1 MKKVIISVIST
12 LLVLAF
18 MVQMGWLQV
27 IGINRFSFEK
37 SDNTQDKLD
46 FECASENNINY
57 SFRTQGDYFY
67 HYEDNEWKKIFITGV
82 NIGATEPGLFPGD
95 LTISYDTY
103 LRWFKYIKEMD
114 ANVIRVYTALSPDFY
129 RALYDYNIDNDDPL
143 YLIQGVWMDE
153 EDIETYGDVY
163 AENEKIKTEF
173 TKDALNMVDIIH
185 GNITLP
191 ERSGYAAGT
200 YTADVSRWLAGWLIG
215 IEWDPKLVENTNVS
229 NPDNINYD
237 GDYLY
242 TQGASTFEAFLCE
255 VGDKVIERETKEYKW
270 QAPVAFSN
278 WVTTDPLTHEDEPHP
293 DEDSVTVNFENV
305 KYKNTFLSKMYL
317 SYHIYPYYP
326 DSLNYQRDY
335 LAYRDDSGKVNTY
348 EAYLKDLKSVHSMP
362 ILVAEF
368 GVPTSRGMGHES
380 VMGYNQGQID
390 ETKQGDILID
400 LFDSI
405 YKCNYAGG
413 LVFTWQDEWFK
424 RTWNNVNFDIAD
436 ERPFWS
442 NPQTTE
448 QCFGLMTFDPG
459 TDNCISYVDGDV
471 SEWGS
476 DTPIVENGLGKLY
489 MKSDE
494 KYVYFMVD
502 TSDYNFNSDTLY
514 IPIDIKNNQ
523 GNDSYADAGITF
535 DKQADFVISINGKDN
550 SRIVCDQ
557 YYDAFTYQYGVQYG
571 MIDVPDDLQ
580 QKNTGKFIPMNMCY
594 GYELEIPTTKEK
606 VGFKS
611 FETGKLTYG
620 NANPTSDDY
629 QSLADFIYK
638 DGKLEIK
645 IPWQLLN
652 VMDPSSK
659 KIMDDFYT
667 AQSITPTDLNGITV
681 GLGKSGNIEL
691 TGNYDYQAWTTP
703 TFHERLKPAYYVLQK
718 NLKKYND

>member
-1 MKKVIISVIST
+1 MKKIFLSVITT

-27 IGINRFSFEK
+27 IGINRFHFQRSEK
-37 SDNTQDKLD
+37 KESKVE

-57 SFRTQGDYFY
+57 GFKTQGDYFY
-67 HYEDNEWKKIFITGV
+67 RYKDGDWEKIFITGV

-103 LRWFKYIKEMD
+103 IRWFKYVKEMN

-129 RALYDYNIDNDDPL
+129 RALYDYNKDNDDPL

-153 EDIETYGDVY
+153 DDIETYNDVY
-163 AENEKIKTEF
+163 AENEKIKSEF
-173 TKDALNMVDIIH
+173 TKDALDMVDIIH
-185 GNITLP
+185 GNVTLP
-191 ERSGYAAGT
+191 ERSGYASGT
-200 YTADVSRWLAGWLIG
+200 YTADVSRWLIGWLIG
-215 IEWDPKLVENTNVS
+215 IEWDPKFVENTNVS

-237 GDYLY
+237 GTYLY
-242 TQGASTFEAFLCE
+242 TQGASTFEAFMCE
-255 VGDKVIERETKEYKW
+255 VGDKVIDRETSKYKW

-278 WVTTDPLTHEDEPHP
+278 WVTTDPLTHEDEPHE

-305 KYKNTFLSKMYL
+305 KFKSTFYSKMYL

-335 LAYRDDSGKVNTY
+335 LAYKDDKGKVNTY
-348 EAYLKDLKSVHSMP
+348 EAYLKDLKSVHSLP

-380 VMGYNQGQID
+380 VMGYNQGKID
-390 ETKQGDILID
+390 ETEQGDILVD

-405 YKCNYAGG
+405 YKSNYAGG

-448 QCFGLMTFDPG
+448 QCFGLLTFDPG
-459 TDNCISYVDGDV
+459 KTESVCYVDGDV
-471 SEWGS
+471 SEWS
-476 DTPIVENGLGKLY
+476 SEKTVVASNIGKLY

-494 KYVYFMVD
+494 KYMYFMVD
-502 TSDYNFNSDTLY
+502 TQNYNFDNDTLY
-514 IPIDIKNNQ
+514 IPIDIKQNQ
-523 GNDSYADAGITF
+523 GNGHYTDKNLTF
-535 DKQADFVISINGKDN
+535 DKQADFVIEINGKDN

-557 YYDAFTYQYGVQYG
+557 YYDAFTYQYGVQYS
-571 MIDVPDDLQ
+571 MIKVPNNIS
-580 QKNTGKFIPMNMCY
+580 QKNTGKFTNMNMCY

-620 NANPTSDDY
+620 NGNPSSEEY
-629 QSLADFIYK
+629 KSLSDFIYK
-638 DGKLEIK
+638 DGKLEIR

-652 VMDPSSK
+652 VMVPGTK
-659 KIMDDFYT
+659 KIMDDFYSAQTIT
-667 AQSITPTDLNGITV
+667 ATDLQEINVGI
-681 GLGKSGNIEL
+681 GKEGKINLSGK
-691 TGNYDYQAWTTP
+691 YDYREWTMP

-718 NLKKYND
+718 NLKKYK